1 MVDVAVLVVSSK
13 ISSGREAD
21 AGRAG
26 LEQAVKELPGRIVAY
41 VCVPDDR
48 AAIRSGLEQ
57 LCNEQGPDVVWTV
70 GGTGVRPTDWTPEAT
85 REVIEKEIPGIGE
98 AMRQESFKKM
108 RTAMLSRGTAGI
120 RGKALI
126 VNLPGSSRGVKDNL
140 AVLAPI
146 LDHTIEK
153 ITGRAGAARDLQP

>member
-13 ISSGREAD
+13 IASGREVD
-21 AGRAG
+21 AGRPV

-48 AAIRSGLEQ
+48 GAIRSGLEQ
-57 LCNEQGPDVVWTV
+57 LCDEGGPHLVLTV

-85 REVIEKEIPGIGE
+85 KEVIEREIPGIGE
-98 AMRQESFKKM
+98 AMRQESLKRM

-126 VNLPGSSRGVKDNL
+126 VNLPGSPRGVKDNL

-153 ITGRAGAARDLQP
+153 ISGRTAVVRDVHP

>member
-1 MVDVAVLVVSSK
+1 MVNVAVLVVSSK
-13 ISSGREAD
+13 IASGKDAD

-26 LEQAVKELPGRIVAY
+26 LEQAVQELPGRVVAY

-48 AAIRSGLEQ
+48 GAIRRSLEQ
-57 LCNEQGPDVVWTV
+57 LCDEQAADLILTV
-70 GGTGVRPTDWTPEAT
+70 GGTGVRPTDWAPEAT
-85 REVIEKEIPGIGE
+85 RDVIEREIPGIGE
-98 AMRQESFKKM
+98 AMRQESLKKM

-126 VNLPGSSRGVKDNL
+126 VNLPGSPRGVKDNL

-153 ITGRAGAARDLQP
+153 ISGRTGVARDL